1 MEGASAVVGET
12 ITEESNGVVAMDAVS
27 HSSSS
32 VSGLSSI
39 VSAVVKRN
47 QDEAFLLRDY
57 EGKGLWLPCT
67 EVKNGET
74 CVTAAQ
80 RLGFEVIMIVISLY
94 T

>member
-1 MEGASAVVGET
+1 MTSYRIDFMPFSSLYTET
-12 ITEESNGVVAMDAVS
+12 I
-27 HSSSS
+27 SSS

>member
-1 MEGASAVVGET
+1 METTSSGVGES
-12 ITEESNGVVAMDAVS
+12 ITEESNGDVTMDAVS
-27 HSSSS
+27 HSSS

-67 EVKNGET
+67 DVKSGET

-80 RLGFEVIMIVISLY
+80 RLGFEVA
-94 T
+94 